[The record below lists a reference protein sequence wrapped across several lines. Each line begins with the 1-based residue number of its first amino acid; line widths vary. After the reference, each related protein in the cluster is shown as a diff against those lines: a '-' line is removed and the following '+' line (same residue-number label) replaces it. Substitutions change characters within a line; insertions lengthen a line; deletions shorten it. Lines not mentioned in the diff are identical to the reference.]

1 MIAKEDV
8 SVSLLD
14 ESLCYH
20 IRKDLCTNNND
31 IETLPKE
38 IENKRSKKIILNII
52 YRQPNRDLKV
62 SEYHFND
69 FFFKNKK
76 NYKKITLVGNFNI
89 TVLDFET
96 NEKVEKLLNQM
107 FSHNMIPTINR
118 PTRVT
123 RNTATAIDHFIT
135 NTAVDTE
142 FKSEIIQTDLSDHFL
157 IMFGLKADE
166 NMVEKHRE
174 HFFIRNIMMKN
185 QQTYL
190 SKNCT
195 TLNMTLRIQKSPM
208 TYTENFSKLSVEY
221 T

>member
-1 MIAKEDV
+1 
-8 SVSLLD
+8 
-14 ESLCYH
+14 
-20 IRKDLCTNNND
+20 
-31 IETLPKE
+31 
-38 IENKRSKKIILNII
+38 
-52 YRQPNRDLKV
+52 
-62 SEYHFND
+62 
-69 FFFKNKK
+69 
-76 NYKKITLVGNFNI
+76 
-89 TVLDFET
+89 
-96 NEKVEKLLNQM
+96 M

-142 FKSEIIQTDLSDHFL
+142 FKSEIIQTDLSDRFL

-190 SKNCT
+190 GKNCT
-195 TLNMTLRIQKSPM
+195 TLNITLRIQKSPM